1 MLTRL
6 IKKIINM
13 AKIINNKAT
22 KKVGNYVN
30 CIPEYRDNPYAV
42 KGKDNLGNEVVVG
55 FKFPHKKSPQPKPMT
70 KWVIEKYSDGN
81 GHTRT
86 KKVKNDSFIKLMNS
100 YIIKPL
106 THDELREGMIQHKI
120 QKWDKKNPNPVSAD
134 ASKTDLFYKETLEP
148 KELEWKK
155 MRQDAV
161 NRITEFVAKLYG
173 VTPAKATIVTMP
185 PKEEDNVEKGEFWG
199 RWDNWFR
206 NPETKQLEWNFEDR
220 KIADNVPLNDDNGQS
235 RTNYEKILNTNFYV
249 GTLRK
254 DGKIIKAYM
263 PNLITNSDALKIAA

>member
-6 IKKIINM
+6 IKRIINM

-22 KKVGNYVN
+22 KNAGNYVN
-30 CIPEYRDNPYAV
+30 CIPEHRNNPYAI
-42 KGKDNLGNEVVVG
+42 KSKDDLGNEVVVG
-55 FKFPHKKSPQPKPMT
+55 FKFPNKKSPQPKPMT
-70 KWVIEKYSDGN
+70 KWVIEKYRDNN

-106 THDELREGMIQHKI
+106 THDELREGITHHKI
-120 QKWDKKNPNPVSAD
+120 QKWEKKNPNPVPAN

-155 MRQDAV
+155 MRQEAI

-173 VTPAKATIVTMP
+173 AAPVKATIVTMP

-199 RWDNWFR
+199 RWDIWFR
-206 NPETKQLEWNFEDR
+206 DPETKELKWKFEDR
-220 KIADNVPLNDDNGQS
+220 KVADNVPLNDDCGQS
-235 RTNYEKILNTNFYV
+235 RTNYEKTLNKDFYV

-254 DGKIIKAYM
+254 DGKIVKAYL
-263 PNLITNSDALKIAA
+263 PNLKTNSDALKIAA

>member
-22 KKVGNYVN
+22 KNVGNYVN
-30 CIPEYRDNPYAV
+30 CIPEHRDNPYAI
-42 KGKDNLGNEVVVG
+42 KGKDNLGKEVVVG
-55 FKFPHKKSPQPKPMT
+55 FKFLSKKNPQPKPFT
-70 KWVIEKYSDGN
+70 KWVIEKYRDEN
-81 GHTRT
+81 GHIRT
-86 KKVKNDSFIKLMNS
+86 KKIKNDAYIALMNH

-106 THDELREGMIQHKI
+106 TREELREETVNHKV
-120 QKWDKKNPNPVSAD
+120 QKWEKKNPNPVPVD
-134 ASKTDLFYKETLEP
+134 ANKTDLFYKETLEP

-155 MRQDAV
+155 MRQDALE
-161 NRITEFVAKLYG
+161 RITDFVAKLYG
-173 VTPAKATIVTMP
+173 VTPAKAVIVTMP
-185 PKEEDNVEKGEFWG
+185 PKEEDNTEKGEFWG

-206 NPETKQLEWNFEDR
+206 DPETKELRWNFEDR
-220 KIADNVPLNDDNGQS
+220 KIADNVPLNDANGQS
-235 RTNYEKILNTNFYV
+235 RSDYEKCINKDFYV

-263 PNLITNSDALKIAA
+263 PNLKTNSDALKIAA